1 MSLTEASYI
10 TTLVRQTD
18 WRSLATS
25 IAVITISSIVVSSI
39 ATYFTSPLRKYPGPD
54 LAAIVRK
61 GSYHLKIKELHEKYG
76 PIVRIGP
83 NTLDLDIPDLIK
95 TLYGTDGKWKK
106 TEFYHNNSAV
116 IDGKI
121 TYHLFST
128 TDQAE
133 HARMKRPI
141 VKYYSQSSVIG
152 LEPLFDDL
160 IRDFCGHLET
170 RFMNV
175 AERK

>member
-1 MSLTEASYI
+1 ME
-10 TTLVRQTD
+10 
-18 WRSLATS
+18 
-25 IAVITISSIVVSSI
+25 
-39 ATYFTSPLRKYPGPD
+39 
-54 LAAIVRK
+54 K
-61 GSYHLKIKELHEKYG
+61 GSFLYLVLCISWKL
-76 PIVRIGP
+76 
-83 NTLDLDIPDLIK
+83 TLSQ
-95 TLYGTDGKWKK
+95 

-160 IRDFCGHLET
+160 IRDFCGHLEN

-175 AERK
+175 AERKECDLGEWIGFCRFSVP